1 MINLSKFIFK
11 DEGKFYFD
19 PENYSLSDT
28 EDHHLTF
35 EDGDSIIWNWEG
47 ARMYGTLRSQSNNI
61 NLFVLEKV
69 GTIK

>member
-19 PENYSLSDT
+19 PENYSNSDT
-28 EDHHLTF
+28 EDHSLTF
-35 EDGDSIIWNWEG
+35 EDGDSIIWTWEG
-47 ARMYGTLRSQSNNI
+47 VRMYGTLRSENTNI

-69 GTIK
+69 GSIK